1 MSRPQFR
8 CLRYLN
14 LDLHGLIFEMS
25 VQNWQDQP
33 GFSHAHRTPSART
46 TAHSSSATAQASH
59 DTRKQPFEVLVVRI
73 RRHTHAQL
81 CTTTNDRTTPSARAT
96 PPTAPA
102 LAATSTALV
111 LSFLCI
117 NSPWSPFTY
126 ARISAACPRAPS
138 ATRLSSEPERRTTT
152 TAKPELG
159 RQTCKPRTCA
169 PWLPSVRSATQTH
182 TRRACR
188 SPAAGIET
196 PKQPRLLF
204 TVCTHARMR
213 FHARYAAPLLR
224 IAHQHK
230 LT

>member
-33 GFSHAHRTPSART
+33 GFSHAHRTPSRRAPHTPPHSRDTGQART
-46 TAHSSSATAQASH
+46 ALSFPRNA
-59 DTRKQPFEVLVVRI
+59 RKQTFFHGCSHP
-73 RRHTHAQL
+73 AP
-81 CTTTNDRTTPSARAT
+81 RTIARAT

-126 ARISAACPRAPS
+126 ARDLSTLPTCLLPPRPRA
-138 ATRLSSEPERRTTT
+138 TRNRVQP
-152 TAKPELG
+152 
-159 RQTCKPRTCA
+159 QPRTNT
-169 PWLPSVRSATQTH
+169 PRQPPSLS
-182 TRRACR
+182 
-188 SPAAGIET
+188 
-196 PKQPRLLF
+196 
-204 TVCTHARMR
+204 
-213 FHARYAAPLLR
+213 
-224 IAHQHK
+224 
-230 LT
+230 